1 MKGLAQLLTSHR
13 DLLYMLTWRDIR
25 IKYKQTVMGFLW
37 AILMPLLIVAAGLLV
52 KLGLSR
58 VSGEPLELSSVLSVA
73 VKALPWSFFIA
84 SIRFATVS
92 LTNNIHLVTKIAFP
106 RAVFPVSAVLSQLF
120 DFFVASTLVVILLV
134 AAGPGASATL
144 LWVPFLLTLLF
155 VLAIDLSLLLA
166 AANLFFRDVKHI
178 VEVLVTVAIFF
189 TPVFY
194 EVEMFGTWGSLLMLN
209 PVAPILEGLNDC
221 IVDQTAP
228 PLLWIAYSTGFGLL
242 GLVVAPA
249 LFQRLE
255 PLFAESI

>member
-1 MKGLAQLLTSHR
+1 MHR
-13 DLLYMLTWRDIR
+13 
-25 IKYKQTVMGFLW
+25 
-37 AILMPLLIVAAGLLV
+37 
-52 KLGLSR
+52 
-58 VSGEPLELSSVLSVA
+58 
-73 VKALPWSFFIA
+73 
-84 SIRFATVS
+84 
-92 LTNNIHLVTKIAFP
+92 
-106 RAVFPVSAVLSQLF
+106 
-120 DFFVASTLVVILLV
+120 
-134 AAGPGASATL
+134 ATL